1 LPTGQ
6 VANSGTGFVLSN
18 GTTSA
23 PARFIFSTITGRIEA

>member
-1 LPTGQ
+1 

-18 GTTSA
+18 GMTSA